1 MPDRGPSVVNTGAVA
16 SVLVL
21 LIVGALFVFGGNLF
35 DGADGGGDT
44 DVNVNVPKVEAPA
57 GGQGTQDAPGGGQA
71 TQPAPSGA
79 QGTQQAPSGGTPVA
93 NEPSL
98 SSDGSAI
105 SAGSTPK

>member
-1 MPDRGPSVVNTGAVA
+1 MPDRGPSVVNTGNGGAWAVA

-35 DGADGGGDT
+35 DGAGDT

-79 QGTQQAPSGGTPVA
+79 KGTQQAPSGGTP
-93 NEPSL
+93 
-98 SSDGSAI
+98 
-105 SAGSTPK
+105 